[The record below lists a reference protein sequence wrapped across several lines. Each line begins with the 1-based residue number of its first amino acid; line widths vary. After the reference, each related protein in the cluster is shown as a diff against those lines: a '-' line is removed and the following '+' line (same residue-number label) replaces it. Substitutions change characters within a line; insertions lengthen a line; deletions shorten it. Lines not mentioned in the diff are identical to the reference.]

1 MADEDLRC
9 AGCGKVIDTGS
20 NVARVAMGGYTVS
33 TGFREKQEWG
43 VLHRSCFNRAI
54 GAPDAVLEEIRAI
67 RAENRKKKM

>member
-1 MADEDLRC
+1 MADEVPRC

-20 NVARVAMGGYTVS
+20 PVARVAMGTLMAS
-33 TGFREKQEWG
+33 TEVREKEEWG

-67 RAENRKKKM
+67 KAESRKKK